1 MTLDNPP
8 RTVTPVRECK
18 NDMEAYLAGKAY
30 IAVLKHRLT
39 NGASDRTFKD
49 IFDEAYRLANRGT
62 KDIPTMSNPPQP
74 DATAESLDETI
85 EPFLAGK
92 AYIAVLKH
100 RLAHGDGGK
109 SAKDIFEDAYRT
121 AAGMARPETP
131 GFAAGDKPK

>member
-1 MTLDNPP
+1 MTFNNPLQSG
-8 RTVTPVRECK
+8 TPTRDGASDV
-18 NDMEAYLAGKAY
+18 EAYLAGKAY

-62 KDIPTMSNPPQP
+62 KDIPTMSDAPQP
-74 DATAESLDETI
+74 DGTAESLDETI

-100 RLAHGDGGK
+100 RLAHGDSGK
-109 SAKDIFEDAYRT
+109 SAREIFEDAYRT
-121 AAGMARPETP
+121 AAGMARPETS
-131 GFAAGDKPK
+131 GFPADDKPK

>member
-1 MTLDNPP
+1 MTLDNRP
-8 RTVTPVRECK
+8 RTGGAAQGGRS
-18 NDMEAYLAGKAY
+18 DIEACLAGKAY